1 MKTVWPVHCP
11 RLGSLCAHV
20 KQVLCTRTLFSPCC
34 LLPGPLQ
41 VVVLLDAVTSL
52 VMSVPLLYLVN
63 VWQHFRSSYK
73 LSAIVLLFS
82 VRALPSA

>member
-1 MKTVWPVHCP
+1 MHACNCP
-11 RLGSLCAHV
+11 
-20 KQVLCTRTLFSPCC
+20 LFSPCYRI
-34 LLPGPLQ
+34 PGPLQ
-41 VVVLLDAVTSL
+41 VLVLLDAVTSL

-73 LSAIVLLFS
+73 LSAIVLLFT